1 MTSMLMCKAHMHWLM
16 GLSRVSLQVLATLAV
31 DDRVRIHSRWSL
43 SSILQLYMLGLWPLV
58 VAGVRPLSSL
68 LSLASAA

>member
-1 MTSMLMCKAHMHWLM
+1 MHWLM